1 MDIVA
6 DCNHINK
13 PQIALFSMEVG
24 MDHKIPTYS
33 GGLGVLA
40 GDILRSC
47 ADLNVPIVGITLA
60 CNKGYLTQRLDDE
73 GNQTELPVE
82 WRIDDFTNLMSSK
95 VTVPIA
101 GKEVKIQAWEY
112 IINGIEGHQVP
123 VYLLDTNIFENEES
137 DRGITYH
144 LYGGDQRYRL
154 AQEIVLGIGGVRML
168 KAMGHDIKCY
178 HMNEG
183 HSALVPLELIKR
195 MREENNG
202 CTIGQIIDLVR
213 GMCIFTTHTPVPA
226 GHDKFN
232 SSLVKE
238 LLGSY
243 LDGFDMNRICHDDV
257 LNMTLLALDHSEHI
271 NGVAKKHGEI
281 SRSMFPG
288 YPISSITNG
297 VHHIFWTSEP
307 FRELYDRTVPG
318 WRRDPF
324 NLRYILSVKR
334 EEIVKAHEEAKKDMV
349 DLVNSNN
356 RIFLDYDVFTIG
368 FARRMTKYKRP
379 DLIFTDPGRLLGIS
393 RNVGPLQIVFAGKSH
408 INDGVGKDIIR
419 KIFSVTKSLKDDIK
433 IVFLQDYD
441 MELAK
446 SMISGVDLWLNTP
459 KSPNEASGT
468 SGMKATFNGI
478 PSLSI
483 LDGWWVEG
491 CIEGV
496 TGWAIGADTRGGSF
510 EETDDSTDAEYLY
523 KKLERVIIPKYYK
536 DYDSWAEVM
545 QHVIAFNS
553 SFFNS
558 HRMVQQYLMNA
569 YCI

>member
-1 MDIVA
+1 
-6 DCNHINK
+6 
-13 PQIALFSMEVG
+13 
-24 MDHKIPTYS
+24 
-33 GGLGVLA
+33 
-40 GDILRSC
+40 
-47 ADLNVPIVGITLA
+47 
-60 CNKGYLTQRLDDE
+60 
-73 GNQTELPVE
+73 
-82 WRIDDFTNLMSSK
+82 
-95 VTVPIA
+95 
-101 GKEVKIQAWEY
+101 
-112 IINGIEGHQVP
+112 
-123 VYLLDTNIFENEES
+123 
-137 DRGITYH
+137 TYH

-154 AQEIVLGIGGVRML
+154 TQEIVLGIGGVRML
-168 KAMGHDIKCY
+168 KALGHDIKCY

-183 HSALVPLELIKR
+183 HSALVSLELIKR
-195 MREENNG
+195 MREENYG
-202 CTIGQIIDLVR
+202 CTIDQIIDLVK
-213 GMCIFTTHTPVPA
+213 GKCIFTTHTPVPA

-334 EEIVKAHEEAKKDMV
+334 EEIVKAHEEAKQNMI
-349 DLVNSNN
+349 DLINSNN
-356 RIFLDYDVFTIG
+356 QIFLDYDVFTIG

-379 DLIFTDPGRLLGIS
+379 DLIFTDTKRLLEIS
-393 RNVGPLQIVFAGKSH
+393 KNVGPIQIIFAGKSH
-408 INDGVGKDIIR
+408 IKDGVGKDIIR
-419 KIFSVTKSLKDDIK
+419 KIFSVIKSLKDDIK

-491 CIEGV
+491 CIEGI
-496 TGWAIGADTRGGSF
+496 TGWTIGADRRDGSF

-536 DYDSWAEVM
+536 DYDSWAKVM
-545 QHVIAFNS
+545 QYVIAFNS